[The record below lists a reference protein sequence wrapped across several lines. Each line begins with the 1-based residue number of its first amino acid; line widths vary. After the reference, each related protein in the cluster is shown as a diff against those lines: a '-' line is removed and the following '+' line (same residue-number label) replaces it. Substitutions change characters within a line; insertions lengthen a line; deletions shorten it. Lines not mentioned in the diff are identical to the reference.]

1 MTYSALRVSVFV
13 AAASAIIYGFSPQ
26 VFVYGKV
33 SFLGTLFAMAGPPVT
48 VYVMPLFMHGHHGT
62 AFWTSTATQ
71 ILDDYEGYF
80 IPHPYA
86 PVHLMIPVRHFWPI
100 PFPLADLPVYQQGLA
115 ESEDLVMDEEGVFR
129 LFRFVLDD
137 FQRVYIFADLAGG
150 IEVYIQRAAGT
161 IETLHHFRS
170 AGTWDPIY
178 WWAAVDLRAI
188 GAVGAGRL
196 PSWAERALDDR
207 RRV

>member
-1 MTYSALRVSVFV
+1 MIFHLSLLMTEILMTGYAR
-13 AAASAIIYGFSPQ
+13 
-26 VFVYGKV
+26 
-33 SFLGTLFAMAGPPVT
+33 MAGPPVT
-48 VYVMPLFMHGHHGT
+48 VYVMPHVMDGYHGT

-115 ESEDLVMDEEGVFR
+115 ESPDLVMDEEGVFR
-129 LFRFVLDD
+129 LFRYVLDD
-137 FQRVYIFADLAGG
+137 IHRVYIFADLAGG

-170 AGTWDPIY
+170 AGTGATIY

-188 GAVGAGRL
+188 GAIDAGRL
-196 PSWAERALDDR
+196 PLWAERALDNR
-207 RRV
+207 RRL